1 MDAPDD
7 TRLPILVVRPAQRRL
22 TGWLGAVCASTSV
35 ALFVMSCHNPV
46 APPLPTNAV
55 RVVATPAVYE
65 TLWAM
70 TEACAGVT
78 APLGRIAWYVVP
90 GTSTV
95 PFGQRHDVVG
105 YWTSEGD
112 VIVLAGGA
120 ALDGGAV
127 RHEMLHALLR
137 VGTHPRREFLDR
149 CGGTV
154 DCGRDC
160 VADAGPAPS
169 IDPTATVIA
178 PSQLKLSIAV
188 APGTPATRIDD
199 GFFSVMAL
207 ATDVVDHP
215 VVVRLP
221 NSSSSTLG
229 VSYT

>member
-1 MDAPDD
+1 M
-7 TRLPILVVRPAQRRL
+7 
-22 TGWLGAVCASTSV
+22 
-35 ALFVMSCHNPV
+35 
-46 APPLPTNAV
+46 
-55 RVVATPAVYE
+55 
-65 TLWAM
+65 
-70 TEACAGVT
+70 
-78 APLGRIAWYVVP
+78 
-90 GTSTV
+90 
-95 PFGQRHDVVG
+95 
-105 YWTSEGD
+105 
-112 VIVLAGGA
+112 LAGGA

-127 RHEMLHALLR
+127 RHEMVHALLR

-188 APGTPATRIDD
+188 APETPATRIDD

-207 ATDVVDHP
+207 ATNVLDHP

-229 VSYT
+229 VSYTYHVQGPDGGIGGGGNAIDSSGVYFAAGETKRHEFDFRVGRDSASGELLPGDYAVSISFGLAQPWAAMAATFRE